1 MEFFKEYKDKPSKE
15 ILSVMKT
22 LKTEF
27 DKTKELI
34 VDLTHHLESTEK
46 KFNLL
51 DKEIHKRNN
60 G

>member
-1 MEFFKEYKDKPSKE
+1 
-15 ILSVMKT
+15 MKT

-27 DKTKELI
+27 DKTKEVI
-34 VDLTHHLESTEK
+34 VELTHHLESVEK